1 MSARLVL
8 TLAWKVMGVFWS
20 VVSVAGAGRDLEH
33 VARVA
38 VERDRV
44 GAVAVGRDG
53 DRAGVAVQRRFV
65 VRIERLAADGERAA
79 PRPEVDRAVRRGD
92 RGRAGEVGR

>member
-1 MSARLVL
+1 
-8 TLAWKVMGVFWS
+8 MGVFWS
-20 VVSVAGAGRDLEH
+20 VVRVGGAGRDLEH

-38 VERDRV
+38 VQRDRI

-53 DRAGVAVQRRFV
+53 DRPGVAVQGRFV
-65 VRIERLAADGERAA
+65 ARIERLAADGESSA

-92 RGRAGEVGR
+92 RDRPGEVRR